1 MRYIM
6 GIDGG
11 GSKTYCV
18 ICNDRG
24 ERIGI
29 GLSGCGNHQT
39 AGIDNAYLNIQSSIQ
54 SALSDASLKKEDIS
68 FVQFGLAGADRP
80 HDFAILNEAL
90 EKLEFNNWDLVCD
103 TMEGLRIGSPT
114 NVGVV
119 LVCGTGT
126 NSAGRNSAGATTQTG
141 GFGYLYGD
149 WAGGNAMA
157 QETFRAAVRSHEFR
171 EAPSLLTQE
180 VPKFFGFNNMEELL
194 DDFLDREVA
203 SVPSDLTKL
212 LHQVAD
218 RDDPLAI
225 SILVKTGKELGL
237 AAISVIKKL
246 GNFDGPIPIVLTG
259 SILQKGKNKRLL
271 DSLLV
276 TVKMEYA
283 DVELI
288 IPKMEP
294 VYGSVMLAMDHL
306 GIAVTDDIMKNFEDY
321 GGYEK

>member
-1 MRYIM
+1 MAYIM
-6 GIDGG
+6 GVDGG

-18 ICNDRG
+18 ICNDKG
-24 ERIGI
+24 ERVGV
-29 GLSGCGNHQT
+29 GLSGGGNYQSV
-39 AGIDNAYLNIQSSIQ
+39 GINEAYLNIETSIQ
-54 SALSDASLKKEDIS
+54 NALSVACMKKEDIS

-80 HDFAILNEAL
+80 KDFEILNQAL

-103 TMEGLRIGSPT
+103 TMEGLRTGSPT

-119 LVCGTGT
+119 LVCGSGT
-126 NSAGRNSAGATTQTG
+126 NSAGRNSDGATTQTG

-149 WAGGNAMA
+149 WAGGYSMA
-157 QETFRAAVRSHEFR
+157 QETFRAAVRSHELR
-171 EAPSLLTQE
+171 ESPSLLTQE
-180 VPKFFGFNNMEELL
+180 VPKFFGFNSMGELL
-194 DDFLDREVA
+194 DDFLDRDVT
-203 SVPSDLTKL
+203 SIPSDLTKL

-218 RDDPLAI
+218 KHDPLAI
-225 SILVKTGKELGL
+225 SILEKTGKELGL

-246 GNFDGPIPIVLTG
+246 GKFESTIPIVLTG
-259 SILQKGKNKRLL
+259 SVLQKGKNKSLL
-271 DSLLV
+271 DSILT
-276 TVKMEYA
+276 TVKMEIT

-306 GIAVTDDIMKNFEDY
+306 GLHVTDDIMKKFEEY